1 VKRNSK
7 NNQFRVPFF
16 KPHITVD
23 DRKAVLSSLNQ
34 FLLTDGPR
42 LKEFESNF
50 AKFVGSRFAVGVS
63 NATSALHMSLK
74 ALGVKDGDEVIVP
87 DITFVAT
94 ANAVLLSGA
103 TPILADVNIDDYNI
117 SISSIKKNITTKTKA
132 IIPVHMAGKSCD
144 MNEIRKIANKFNV
157 FVIEDCAHALGT
169 KFGNKHVGTFGDIG
183 CFSFYPTKNITT
195 IEGGMIVCNN
205 QKIEQYIRRA
215 RSHGINR
222 SLAQRYGSGIPWEY
236 DIEEPGYNYRLD
248 EIRSALGLS
257 QLRRIKKINQ
267 LRLNAVRYYNNRL
280 KKIAGIVTPE
290 FSNYS
295 KDSHHLYIIR
305 ITEKFGMTRTELF
318 KKLLGDGI
326 STTVHYKPLH
336 EFSIFK
342 KLAKTYDSLENSA
355 KLYSELLSLPLFPT
369 ITRKE
374 QNSVIES
381 IIRYKKTVKTN

>member
-1 VKRNSK
+1 
-7 NNQFRVPFF
+7 
-16 KPHITVD
+16 
-23 DRKAVLSSLNQ
+23 
-34 FLLTDGPR
+34 
-42 LKEFESNF
+42 
-50 AKFVGSRFAVGVS
+50 
-63 NATSALHMSLK
+63 MSLK
-74 ALGVKDGDEVIVP
+74 ALGVKDGDEEIVP